1 MDDVNGGCISCGER
15 QNESCHCIHSPTYY
29 ANDID
34 IIVFQLYLC
43 LLDYNSILLISSFMC
58 KLLGN
63 TTPPGS
69 FNPGFRDLA
78 AVKTRGPG
86 VDGQSFLLGLIAG
99 SSQARHNHSY
109 FAPGLSVCV

>member
-1 MDDVNGGCISCGER
+1 
-15 QNESCHCIHSPTYY
+15 
-29 ANDID
+29 
-34 IIVFQLYLC
+34 
-43 LLDYNSILLISSFMC
+43 MC

-109 FAPGLSVCV
+109 FAPGLSVCVWHHCVYSAAIATAYTGRPKHYWIAISVRIEVWQMMIACNL